1 MLVGHDADNVAF
13 AWVKFHLPGVLP
25 FLQRVKVFLKQG
37 LVLLVFNS
45 SVQKA
50 VVRKK
55 SLALECLTILGRSL
69 IYVNKR
75 RGPRTVPWGTPDR
88 TAAEDDSVLSRA
100 KCCFLSVRK
109 DCIRVLF
116 LTP

>member
-55 SLALECLTILGRSL
+55 SLALECLTTLGRSL

-75 RGPRTVPWGTPDR
+75 RGPRTVPW
-88 TAAEDDSVLSRA
+88 LS
-100 KCCFLSVRK
+100 L
-109 DCIRVLF
+109 IHI
-116 LTP
+116 